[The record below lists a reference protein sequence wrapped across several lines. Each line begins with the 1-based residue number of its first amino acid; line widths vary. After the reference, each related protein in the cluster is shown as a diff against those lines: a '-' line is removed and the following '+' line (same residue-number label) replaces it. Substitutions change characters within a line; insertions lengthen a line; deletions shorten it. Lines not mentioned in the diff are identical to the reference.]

1 MKHLTKTLA
10 ILALVFISGTALASG
25 NLSVSVVQGANDEAI
40 VHISNA
46 VNTVYEIEIQDE
58 AGDLL
63 YYKQTNSPAKTYQ
76 NIYDFSRL
84 DDGNYIF
91 TVKLDKEFN
100 QTFLNVENGK
110 VEVIEQDKE
119 LDPFFAY
126 NNDIL
131 KLTYL
136 NYDLGDV
143 QLYVYEKGTNKLVY
157 DEDLG
162 SDFALH
168 HALDFSKLQSGSYDA
183 VVAGDHSTYQYE
195 LEVD

>member
-1 MKHLTKTLA
+1 MKQLTKTLA

-40 VHISNA
+40 VRISNA
-46 VNTVYEIEIQDE
+46 VNTVYEIEIQDK